1 MVSEWREVLNEY
13 NDIEPKVMMLE
24 VLVSPEDLNRYYLR
38 GADIPFNF
46 EPLYTWNAKRSARD
60 IRIFIENYLNH
71 IPPGNSP
78 NWVLGNHD
86 NKRLASRLGENRID
100 LFNIL
105 LQTLPGNAVTYNGE
119 EIGMTD
125 VFITWEDTQ
134 DPQACA
140 TNRTFYQ
147 ERTRDPA
154 RTPFQWNGEQNA
166 GFSTAESTWLPVGTA
181 YLDVNV
187 EKELKATNSHL
198 KIFKKL
204 VALHKLPEFRNGIY
218 ESSSDTSQEVFSYV
232 RSLQNGSTYLIALNF
247 GANNVTIDIKR
258 QFRQLPENFYM
269 VLASLDTGF
278 VEG

>member
-1 MVSEWREVLNEY
+1 MVKQWKEVLNEY

-24 VLVSPEDLNRYYLR
+24 VLVSPQDLRRYYHQ

-46 EPLYTWNAKRSARD
+46 EPLYTWSANRSARD
-60 IRIFIENYLNH
+60 IRLFIENYLNH
-71 IPPGNSP
+71 IPTGNSP

-86 NKRLASRLGENRID
+86 NKRLATRLGENRID
-100 LFNIL
+100 LFNIM

-140 TNRTFYQ
+140 TNRSFYQ

-154 RTPFQWNGEQNA
+154 RTPFQWNRERNA
-166 GFSTAESTWLPVGTA
+166 GFSTAEKTWLPVGPK

-187 EKELKATNSHL
+187 ENELKADISHL

-204 VALHKLPEFRNGIY
+204 VVLHKQPEFRNGTY
-218 ESSSDTSQEVFSYV
+218 ESSSDTSENVFSYV
-232 RSLQNGSTYLIALNF
+232 RSLKNGDTYLIALNF
-247 GANNVTIDIKR
+247 GTKNVTIDMKSK
-258 QFRQLPENFYM
+258 FRHLQDDFRIS
-269 VLASLDTGF
+269 VASLGTGLI
-278 VEG
+278 EG